1 MTREH
6 GGGGLGNFVSEPWNG
21 ASSCL
26 FLFTLEWWTK
36 ESFAE
41 RNKVQGIRGNNVSRR
56 RISFEKIFFKIVAGV
71 SHRVGKRNVWIGSK
85 IRTNYM
91 VRKSHFFGIDL
102 GNLDLNLF
110 FLPRSTDRRGSKTE
124 QQCGQGSNKC
134 KKQSGRPLVTSAVLE
149 HHLCY

>member
-1 MTREH
+1 MVPARACSSSPSNGERRNRSPSETKFRVLEEITCLVAEFLLKKFFSKLSQVYHIESGREM
-6 GGGGLGNFVSEPWNG
+6 FE
-21 ASSCL
+21 
-26 FLFTLEWWTK
+26 LEVR
-36 ESFAE
+36 FD
-41 RNKVQGIRGNNVSRR
+41 
-56 RISFEKIFFKIVAGV
+56 
-71 SHRVGKRNVWIGSK
+71 
-85 IRTNYM
+85 TNYM

-134 KKQSGRPLVTSAVLE
+134 KKQSGRALVTSAVLE